1 MADDDFY
8 TVTNVWTA
16 VEANGADIT
25 NGTFSVFNQ
34 SDRRIG
40 FIKDTIAP
48 TVENGVAFMDK
59 QKDTLKYTLSATEF
73 LFAKTNVGTATIGV
87 IPA

>member
-25 NGTFSVFNQ
+25 NGTFSVFSQ
-34 SDRRIG
+34 GDRRVG
-40 FIKDTIAP
+40 FIKDTTAP
-48 TVENGVAFMDK
+48 TVENGAAFMDK
-59 QKDTLKYTLSATEF
+59 QKDSLKYTLSATEF
-73 LFAKTNVGTATIGV
+73 LFAKTNTGTAVIGV